1 MDVNG
6 ALLVPERQKQG
17 VWVHGYVQDARNLP
31 FALNADALQE
41 LRALLVSCIYFAAPA
56 HIQSCIT
63 EMFRVRSVPGADI
76 GRGLCML
83 YARTTAAW
91 TPHSVTHQQA
101 GVLTFPEHAD
111 RVAFFLSPLDS
122 CRWHGRWTAR
132 PDLDSSAVHLCE
144 GACGHPVAT
153 YTGVCSGMLMKLFR
167 SAGGSAR
174 KHPCAEVVGLPR
186 SQHGV
191 FGSSVLCN
199 LVQAQRP
206 ANAFCKT

>member
-1 MDVNG
+1 MWAHMDING

-83 YARTTAAW
+83 YARTTAAL

-101 GVLTFPEHAD
+101 GCSPSLSMLIVSLFSFLLLT
-111 RVAFFLSPLDS
+111 R
-122 CRWHGRWTAR
+122 
-132 PDLDSSAVHLCE
+132 
-144 GACGHPVAT
+144 
-153 YTGVCSGMLMKLFR
+153 
-167 SAGGSAR
+167 AGGTDG
-174 KHPCAEVVGLPR
+174 GLPAQTLTALQCTCVR
-186 SQHGV
+186 G
-191 FGSSVLCN
+191 
-199 LVQAQRP
+199 LVAIPLRP
-206 ANAFCKT
+206 TLGCAAEC